1 MNNSTEYQFKI
12 PDIDGKTKGLT
23 GRIVVGQGIEIF
35 IDGYD
40 CKEMEPNCGSI
51 IYVEMYN
58 GKPAVDVW
66 NNIRSDAPV
75 RTPLDLASEELREP
89 EEKEKA

>member
-1 MNNSTEYQFKI
+1 MAEAVEYQFKI

-35 IDGYD
+35 IDGYG
-40 CKEMEPNCGSI
+40 CKEVEPNTGSI
-51 IYVEMYN
+51 VYLEMYN
-58 GKPAVDVW
+58 GAPAIDVW

-75 RTPLDLASEELREP
+75 KVPLDLASEELREP
-89 EEKEKA
+89 LPEEE